1 MFKESNFALLL
12 LTTEKEYNQGS
23 VKSCLDSYI
32 KVLPKDHKLDIVI
45 FIDTISS
52 PLNLGGYAENI
63 KINAFPLMMLPEDN
77 IYYRSAPEN
86 FQNPPRLGLSHGP
99 NFLFFEAFKII
110 KKLAYKNVLLIESDT
125 KAVCSSDLWIDT
137 VNEYIKKEDFI
148 IAGST
153 YKGSVDIQGKYWENH
168 LNGVAIY
175 KNNETLHEI
184 LSGAEKYIEKNI
196 KKYNYRL
203 NFDVAIDLYLND
215 FPEQRVLY
223 KDADFIVNVSHPFDA
238 NQSTIEILMAH
249 PNAKIIHKKNL

>member
-12 LTTEKEYNQGS
+12 LATEKEYSQGS
-23 VKSCLDSYI
+23 IKSCLDSYI
-32 KVLPKDHKLDIVI
+32 KTLPKDQKLDVII

-52 PLNLGGYAENI
+52 PLNLGEYGKNI
-63 KINAFPLMMLPEDN
+63 KINAFPLMMRPEDN

-99 NFLFFEAFKII
+99 NFLFFEAFKVV
-110 KKLAYKNVLLIESDT
+110 KELAYRNVLLIESDT

-137 VNEYIKKEDFI
+137 VIEYIKKEDFI
-148 IAGST
+148 IAGSK
-153 YKGSVDIQGKYWENH
+153 YKGSVDIKGQYWENH

-175 KNNETLHEI
+175 KNNEALHEI
-184 LSGAEKYIEKNI
+184 LSGTEKYIEKNI
-196 KKYNYRL
+196 KKYDYRL

-215 FPEQRVLY
+215 FPEQKILY
-223 KDADFIVNVSHPFDA
+223 KDTDFIVNASHPLDA
-238 NQSTIEILMAH
+238 GRPAIEILMQN